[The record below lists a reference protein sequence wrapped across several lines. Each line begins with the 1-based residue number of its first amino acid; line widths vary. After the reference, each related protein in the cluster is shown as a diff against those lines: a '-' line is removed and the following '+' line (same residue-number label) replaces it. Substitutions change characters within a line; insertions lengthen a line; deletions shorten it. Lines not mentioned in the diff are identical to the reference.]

1 MLRQEPVIHCRI
13 TQLSCIGMITT
24 YGRVLFRSVRLL
36 CTNIFHTPRQK
47 FLDNLYAK
55 KVHDDLET
63 SGIIKSSD
71 CRVRDASTTL
81 AVSRYRAFTF
91 AL

>member
-36 CTNIFHTPRQK
+36 CTNIFQK

-91 AL
+91 AI